1 MGSLSDR
8 ASQALR
14 FDELEG
20 RFDAWLLCI
29 ALGLVGL
36 GVVMVASSSMPYA
49 VSNGSSPFYFLVRH
63 LLFLAIGVTL
73 AVVLMNTASSRATQP
88 SSSQW
93 L

>member
-29 ALGLVGL
+29 ARS
-36 GVVMVASSSMPYA
+36 AWSA
-49 VSNGSSPFYFLVRH
+49 W
-63 LLFLAIGVTL
+63 A
-73 AVVLMNTASSRATQP
+73 
-88 SSSQW
+88 W
-93 L
+93 